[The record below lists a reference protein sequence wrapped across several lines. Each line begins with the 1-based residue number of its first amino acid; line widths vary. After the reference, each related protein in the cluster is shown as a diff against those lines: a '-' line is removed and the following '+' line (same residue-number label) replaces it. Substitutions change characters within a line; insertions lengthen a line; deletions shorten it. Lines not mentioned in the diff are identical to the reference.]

1 MSTQVAELETSQ
13 SLASRS
19 VIPLLDTAKFDQ
31 MAKVAHVL
39 STSLVMPEHL
49 RGVKRGGTFTPFS
62 KEQVEANAFL
72 IVNQAVRWSVDPF
85 ALAAETYVVGG
96 KLGYS
101 GKLVAA
107 VVNSRSGIVSNL
119 FPTYSGEGMNRTVTI
134 HGKFPS
140 DTQPRTITLSVQQ
153 AKTDHQM
160 WTKDPDQKLYYSGV
174 TKWARRHAPETILG
188 VMTDDDLEQMRANEV
203 HSDPVRLVSSQS
215 LSDALA
221 DRLAIPVREEPTQQP
236 AIEAESPPVSTPQ
249 APAETQPKTLTQG
262 YWKDRLAKA
271 KTVDEFT
278 DIDADA
284 ASMELPDALKSWV
297 ATQVAVA
304 RKALK

>member
-1 MSTQVAELETSQ
+1 
-13 SLASRS
+13 
-19 VIPLLDTAKFDQ
+19 

-49 RGVKRGGTFTPFS
+49 RGTKKGGVFTPFS

-153 AKTDHQM
+153 AKTDNQM

-203 HSDPVRLVSSQS
+203 HTEPVRLVAAQS
-215 LSDALA
+215 LSDALV
-221 DRLAIPVREEPTQQP
+221 DRLTFPVREEPQQQAP
-236 AIEAESPPVSTPQ
+236 VIEAESTPVEPPQ
-249 APAETQPKTLTQG
+249 APAETQPKTLTQA

-271 KTVDEFT
+271 KTAEELT